1 MGLFDQI
8 SGMVS
13 SALGGGGAPAGDAP
27 GGDVQAQVMSVLQQH
42 GIDGMSGVMQQ
53 FEQSGMGAHV
63 ASWIGNG
70 QNLPISADQ
79 LHQVLG
85 SEAIAGL
92 AQRLGLSHGD
102 VAAQLSQLLPQAV
115 DKITPQGALPQGG
128 LGEIGSLLGALGR

>member
-13 SALGGGGAPAGDAP
+13 SALGGGDAPAGDAP

-79 LHQVLG
+79 VQQALG
-85 SEAIAGL
+85 NPVIASIAERFGIDPTTAANLL
-92 AQRLGLSHGD
+92 AQH
-102 VAAQLSQLLPQAV
+102 LPAAV
-115 DKITPQGALPQGG
+115 DQATPDA
-128 LGEIGSLLGALGR
+128 S